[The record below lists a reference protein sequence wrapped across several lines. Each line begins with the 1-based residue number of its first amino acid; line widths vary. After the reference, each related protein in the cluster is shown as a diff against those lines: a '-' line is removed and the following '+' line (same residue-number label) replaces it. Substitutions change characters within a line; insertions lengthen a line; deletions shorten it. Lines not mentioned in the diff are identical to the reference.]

1 MKYKNVMLK
10 ICSMVLV
17 ACLSFGSMTVFA
29 NPTENVDEVEEENT
43 EAEEI
48 VFPEDAI
55 YLSNAEDIVVLAENC
70 VFDTWSVGKT
80 VVLNNDIDMS
90 DVEFM
95 GIPTFGGAFYGQGY
109 TISGV
114 YMEQDA
120 SVVGFFRYLQ
130 KDAVVD
136 NLKIEAE
143 IEPEGTS
150 KIVGGFVGNN
160 AGTIKNC
167 VFTGSVN
174 GKEQIGGIAGL
185 NRAMG
190 IIENCIV
197 NGEVYGNHYIGG
209 IVGKNKGVIRQC
221 TNQAKVNTTSS
232 QNTIGLSLDGGM
244 DVSSLTSKESM
255 DSATNIGGIAG
266 TSSGVIRE
274 CINQEKVGYTK
285 MGYNVGGIV
294 GSQNGYLVDC
304 INYADVDGSNG
315 VGGIVGQFKP
325 NIVLDF
331 GTNPMNTMS
340 SSMNSMMSSMEK
352 IVDKMEGMDS
362 ASLEDSV
369 NFDDDAKNIED
380 ALEAIKNAG
389 KNEDGEVDE
398 DALNAALND
407 LSASFEKAYDDTSA
421 EAGVGEEATNVSD
434 EMENMMKQMENIMNS
449 VSSMSSMS
457 MEIKDVS
464 RKDTEK
470 NTIAKAYNCVNYG
483 KVAGETYVAGIAG
496 IANTENIIDM
506 EEDIET
512 RGEIGMDSSAEMR
525 LVIRECKNYGTVG
538 ANKECVGGIV
548 GYMSIGAV
556 FNGYNVG
563 NVDALS
569 ADCVGGIAGNC
580 ETVIFESYSKCAISG
595 ADYVGG
601 IAGYAVEVLD
611 SYAVVDIAAATEFA
625 GTVIGGTENLPDID
639 KDLIEGNFYYIV
651 GKDIGGIDG
660 VSYEGVTDKITL
672 EDYLALENLDDMF
685 KTVSVRFVAEDQD
698 DIVMT
703 VGLGKSIDYED
714 IPTLTVAETDMY
726 DWVLEKPVTYEVL
739 AMGEEEEIIYASDAR
754 LSNLL
759 FDQTYEASFERKNM
773 VSQSE
778 QKTEDNKS
786 IVLAIG
792 AFEKNTTVE
801 LKDVLAGEAVVSGD
815 DVFENWEV
823 LISNRGIEK
832 LHYRIPAG
840 KDAEA
845 LRLYIKNNTGS
856 WEERDFTVEGSFM
869 IFDFTAGDSG
879 FALAEKFVVNPIV
892 VIAIAVVAIVGIG
905 IYMKK
910 KGLKIQFKKKDTKE
924 IVEE

>member
-1 MKYKNVMLK
+1 MKYKNLVLK
-10 ICSMVLV
+10 LFSMTLV
-17 ACLSFGSMTVFA
+17 GCLSFAPMAVFA
-29 NPTENVDEVEEENT
+29 NPTEDSEEIVEEVET
-43 EAEEI
+43 AEEI

-55 YLSNAEDIVVLAENC
+55 YLSNAEDIVALAENC
-70 VFDTWSVGKT
+70 VLNTWSIGKT

-90 DVEFM
+90 DVEFE
-95 GIPTFGGAFYGQGY
+95 GIPTFGGCFYGQGY
-109 TISGV
+109 KISGV

-130 KDAVVD
+130 KNAVVD
-136 NLKIEAE
+136 NLILEAMV
-143 IEPEGTS
+143 EPEGTS

-167 VFTGSVN
+167 VFIGTVN
-174 GKEQIGGIAGL
+174 GKEEIGGIAGL
-185 NRAMG
+185 NRTMG
-190 IIENCIV
+190 IIENCTV

-221 TNQAKVNTTSS
+221 TNLAKVNATSA
-232 QNTIGLSLDGGM
+232 QNSIGLSLDGGM
-244 DVSSLTSKESM
+244 DISALTSKESV
-255 DSATNIGGIAG
+255 DSVTNIGGIAG

-274 CINQEKVGYTK
+274 CINKEKVGYTK

-352 IVDKMEGMDS
+352 IAEKMDGMDS
-362 ASLEDSV
+362 ASLDDTV
-369 NFDDDAKNIED
+369 DLDDDAQNIED
-380 ALEAIKNAG
+380 ALDAIKNAT
-389 KNEDGEVDE
+389 NAETGEVDE

-407 LSASFEKAYDDTSA
+407 LSASFEKAYDDTA
-421 EAGVGEEATNVSD
+421 TEAGVEEEATSMSD
-434 EMENMMKQMENIMNS
+434 EMENMMNQMQNMMNS
-449 VSSMSSMS
+449 MSSMSSMS
-457 MEIKDVS
+457 LEIKDVS

-470 NTIAKAYNCVNYG
+470 NTIAKAFNCVNYG
-483 KVAGETYVAGIAG
+483 RVAGETYVAGIAG
-496 IANTENIIDM
+496 VANTENTIDI

-512 RGEIGMDSSAEMR
+512 KGEIGMDGSAEMR
-525 LVIRECKNYGTVG
+525 LVIRECKNYGTIE

-563 NVDALS
+563 NIDALN

-580 ETVIFESYSKCAISG
+580 ETVIFDGYSKCVIAG

-601 IAGYAVEVLD
+601 IAGYALEVFD
-611 SYAVVDIAAATEFA
+611 SYAVVDIAAHTEFA
-625 GTVIGGTENLPDID
+625 GAVVGSTDNLPDID
-639 KDLIEGNFYYIV
+639 EDYIARNFYYIV
-651 GKDIGGIDG
+651 GKDIGGISG
-660 VSYEGVTDKITL
+660 VSYEGATDKITL

-685 KTVSVRFVAEDQD
+685 KTVSVRFIAEGQD
-698 DIVMT
+698 DVIMT
-703 VGLGKSIDYED
+703 VGLGKTIAYKD

-726 DWVLEKPVTYEVL
+726 DWVLEKPVTYEIL

-759 FDQTYEASFERKNM
+759 FDQTYEANFERKNT

-778 QKTEDNKS
+778 QRTDDNKS
-786 IVLAIG
+786 VVLAIG

-801 LKDVLAGEAVVSGD
+801 LKDVLAREAVVCGD

-823 LISNRGIEK
+823 LISNRGIKK
-832 LHYRIPAG
+832 LHYRIPEG
-840 KDAEA
+840 KEAES
-845 LRLYIKNNTGS
+845 LVLYVKSTTGL
-856 WEERDFTVEGSFM
+856 WEERDFVVEGSYM
-869 IFDFTAGDSG
+869 VFDFIAEDSG
-879 FALAEKFVVNPIV
+879 FALAEKFVLQMTNVLIL
-892 VIAIAVVAIVGIG
+892 VIAVAIVGSV

-910 KGLKIQFKKKDTKE
+910 KKGLKKK
-924 IVEE
+924 